1 MPLYFDL
8 MNYQKIIKKIHQEV
22 NDSLDKGVVASY
34 IPALKKVDANKFG
47 VSLCTIKNDC
57 FGVGDFE
64 EKFSI
69 QSISKVFGLTLALK
83 LIGINLWNRVDVEPS
98 GDPFNSLVQLEF
110 EKGIPRNPLI
120 NSGALV
126 VCDVLISK
134 LENPKKGLL
143 QFVQKLANN
152 KNIHYNLEVMQ
163 SETEHGF
170 KNAAHVNLMK
180 SFGNI
185 ENDID
190 EVLDLY
196 YHMCS
201 IEMTCS
207 ELANAFLIF
216 ANSGKLIHNNEQVIT
231 RSISKRINAT
241 ILTCGLYDEAGEF
254 AFKVGLPGKSG
265 VGGGIVAI
273 HPGEYAIAV
282 WSPKLNTKKNSFK
295 GMNVLEKFTTETTSS
310 IF

>member
-1 MPLYFDL
+1 MD
-8 MNYQKIIKKIHQEV
+8 YQKIIEKLHHDV
-22 NDSLDKGVVASY
+22 NTIPDEGVVASY
-34 IPALKKVDANKFG
+34 IPALKKVDSTKFG
-47 VSLCTIKNDC
+47 VSLCTITNEC
-57 FGVGDFE
+57 FGEGNFE

-83 LIGINLWNRVDVEPS
+83 LIGTKLWNRVDVEPS

-126 VCDVLISK
+126 VCDVLISE
-134 LENPKKGLL
+134 LENPKKELL

-152 KNIHYNLEVMQ
+152 KNINYNLEVMQ
-163 SETEHGF
+163 SETKHGF

-180 SFGNI
+180 SFNNI
-185 ENDID
+185 NNNVD

-201 IEMTCS
+201 LEMTCL
-207 ELANAFLIF
+207 ELSNAFLIF
-216 ANSGKLIHNNEQVIT
+216 ANGGKLLHNNEQIIT
-231 RSISKRINAT
+231 ARISKRINAT

-254 AFKVGLPGKSG
+254 AFRVGLPGKSG

-273 HPGEYAIAV
+273 HPNNYVITV
-282 WSPKLNTKKNSFK
+282 WSPKLNAKGNSFK
-295 GMNVLEKFTTETTSS
+295 GMNFLEKFTTETASS

>member
-1 MPLYFDL
+1 MDYKNIIEALYAS
-8 MNYQKIIKKIHQEV
+8 NK
-22 NDSLDKGVVASY
+22 NTLDKGKVASY
-34 IPALKKVDANKFG
+34 ICELEKVDPNKFG
-47 VSLCTIKNDC
+47 INLGTLDSQS
-57 FGVGDFE
+57 FGAGDYQ

-69 QSISKVFGLTLALK
+69 QSISKVLALTLALK
-83 LIGINLWNRVDVEPS
+83 YEGEQLWQRVGVEPS

-126 VCDVLISK
+126 ISDM
-134 LENPKKGLL
+134 LLSQLNNPKLDFL
-143 QFVQKLANN
+143 SFVQNLANN
-152 KNIHYNLEVMQ
+152 RHINYNSKVVNSEKNL
-163 SETEHGF
+163 GF

-185 ENDID
+185 KNDVND
-190 EVLDLY
+190 VLDFY

-201 IEMTCS
+201 IEMSCE
-207 ELANAFLIF
+207 ELSTAFLPF
-216 ANSGKLIHNNEQVIT
+216 ANRGVIPHNNEQIISLSV
-231 RSISKRINAT
+231 SKRINAT
-241 ILTCGLYDEAGEF
+241 IQLCGLYDEAGEF

-273 HPGEYAIAV
+273 HPGEYCISV
-282 WSPKLNTKKNSFK
+282 WSPKLNEKGNSYK
-295 GMNVLEKFTTETTSS
+295 GVQVLEQFTTLTSSS

>member
-1 MPLYFDL
+1 
-8 MNYQKIIKKIHQEV
+8 MNYQKIIEKLYQDV
-22 NDSLDKGVVASY
+22 NTISDEGVVASY
-34 IPALKKVDANKFG
+34 IPALKKVDSTKFG
-47 VSLCTIKNDC
+47 VSLCTITNES
-57 FGVGDFE
+57 FGIGNSD

-83 LIGINLWNRVDVEPS
+83 LIGTDLWNRVDIEPS

-126 VCDVLISK
+126 VCDVLISE
-134 LENPKKGLL
+134 LENPKKELL

-152 KNIHYNLEVMQ
+152 KNINYNLEVMQ

-180 SFGNI
+180 SFNNI
-185 ENDID
+185 NNDVD
-190 EVLDLY
+190 QVLNLY

-201 IEMTCS
+201 LEITCS
-207 ELANAFLIF
+207 ELSNAFLIF
-216 ANSGKLIHNNEQVIT
+216 ANGGKLPHNNEQIIT
-231 RSISKRINAT
+231 PSISKRINAT

-254 AFKVGLPGKSG
+254 AFRVGLPGKSG

-273 HPGEYAIAV
+273 HPNKYVISV
-282 WSPKLNTKKNSFK
+282 WSPKLNAKGNSFK
-295 GMNVLEKFTTETTSS
+295 GMNFLEKFTTETESS

>member
-1 MPLYFDL
+1 
-8 MNYQKIIKKIHQEV
+8 MNYQKIINGIFKEV
-22 NDSLDKGVVASY
+22 SECKDNGIVASY
-34 IPALKKVDANKFG
+34 IPALKKVNPNKFG

-69 QSISKVFGLTLALK
+69 QSISKVFTLTLALK
-83 LIGINLWNRVDVEPS
+83 LIGVKLWKRVDVEPS

-126 VCDVLISK
+126 VCDVLISELK
-134 LENPKKGLL
+134 NPKKELL

-152 KNIHYNLEVMQ
+152 KNINYNLEVMQ

-180 SFGNI
+180 SFNNI
-185 ENDID
+185 ENDVD

-201 IEMTCS
+201 LEMTCS
-207 ELANAFLIF
+207 ELATSFLIF
-216 ANSGKLIHNNEQVIT
+216 SNGGKLSYTNEQIIT
-231 RSISKRINAT
+231 RSASKRINAT
-241 ILTCGLYDEAGEF
+241 ILTCGFYDESGEF
-254 AFKVGLPGKSG
+254 AFRVGLPGKSG

-273 HPGEYAIAV
+273 YPNEYAITV
-282 WSPKLNTKKNSFK
+282 WSPKLNKNGNSLK
-295 GMNVLEKFTTETTSS
+295 GMTVLEKFTTKTASS